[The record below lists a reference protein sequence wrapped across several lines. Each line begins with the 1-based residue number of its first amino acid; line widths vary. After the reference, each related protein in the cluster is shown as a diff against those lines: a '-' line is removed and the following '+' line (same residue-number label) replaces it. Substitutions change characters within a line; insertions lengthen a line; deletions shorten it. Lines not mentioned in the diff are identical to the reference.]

1 MYTLLKVA
9 AVLANVNEIELVVPI
24 EVDITDYL
32 GVYAEYPFL
41 HFGKG
46 GRLDPPKKIV
56 FKLLNSGHEP
66 VSIHSFVVEGNED
79 LDKAVSLRMNSRDY
93 HKGTGDEDLTKVHMI
108 SATLDWAKLKMHR
121 FVRGHISIRTLLS
134 NQKIAE
140 HRIPIVGEVIA
151 GSIFYHENQT
161 QFATTGKLAKSSKGF
176 TLRNDF
182 DIPLAITNVSV
193 PDETAKYFKST
204 SFEPV
209 LLLPGEETLLFRIT
223 QLLAAAKRPI
233 TRSIWLHTNASTYEI
248 SLSSYNGLLRRIVP
262 VDETTHDGVGN
273 DEEAINYGT
282 LSLST
287 VTDTVVAFVND
298 SPRPVTIHNWTAT
311 ISEAASIFV
320 ILRGCGP
327 LTMNNLKFCYSI
339 QPHEWMLFQV
349 SVLSNAIGTFSGRLV
364 LTTDYE
370 ELVTPVRFNTAVGRL
385 QFSATM
391 LDEHRCFP
399 VSMRNLVLGG
409 VFNVYIPF
417 F

>member
-1 MYTLLKVA
+1 M
-9 AVLANVNEIELVVPI
+9 E
-24 EVDITDYL
+24 ITDYQ
-32 GVYAEYPFL
+32 GVYAEHPFL

-46 GRLDPPKKIV
+46 GYSDPPKKIV

-66 VSIHSFVVEGNED
+66 VSIHSFVVEGDDD
-79 LDKAVSLRMNSRDY
+79 LAKAVSLRVNSRDY
-93 HKGTGDEDLTKVHMI
+93 HKGTGDEDLTKIHMI

-121 FVRGHISIRTLLS
+121 HILGHISIRTLLS

-140 HRIPIVGEVIA
+140 HRIPIVGEVIP
-151 GSIFYHENQT
+151 GSIFFHENQT

-182 DIPLAITNVSV
+182 EEALAITNVSL
-193 PDETAKYFKST
+193 PDDTAKYFKIT
-204 SFEPV
+204 PFDAV
-209 LLLPGEETLLFRIT
+209 VLLPGEEALLFRIT
-223 QLLAAAKRPI
+223 QLLTAAKRPI
-233 TRSIWLHTNASTYEI
+233 TRSIWLHTNASSYEI
-248 SLSSYNGLLRRIVP
+248 PLSSYNGLLRRIVP
-262 VDETTHDGVGN
+262 VDETTQDGVGT
-273 DEEAINYGT
+273 DEETINYGT

-298 SPRPVTIHNWTAT
+298 GPRPVTIHNWTAT

-349 SVLSNAIGTFSGRLV
+349 SVLSNAIGSFAGRLV
-364 LTTDYE
+364 LQTDYE

-391 LDEHRCFP
+391 LEENRCFP
-399 VSMRNLVLGG
+399 VRFTWL
-409 VFNVYIPF
+409 
-417 F
+417 